1 MPRTTSFTLG
11 EHFDRF
17 VASEIETGR
26 YTSASEVV
34 REALRLLEERKTKT
48 EALRQALVDGERS
61 GASRPLTPKVMGEIK
76 ARARKRS
83 GADT

>member
-11 EHFDRF
+11 EHFEGF
-17 VASEIETGR
+17 VAREIATGR

-48 EALRQALVDGERS
+48 EALRQALVDGEQS
-61 GASRPLTPKVMGEIK
+61 GPSRPLTRKVTSEIK
-76 ARARKRS
+76 ARARKRA
-83 GADT
+83 GVEP